1 MQSASSCAPYRSDE
15 TGVNCEPPPT
25 PLLNMFYD
33 RLFLATLAL
42 TVTPPLLA
50 QTAAPTR
57 SPVYAPNGVI
67 ATSQPLAT
75 GAGLAVLGRGGNA
88 VDAAVT
94 AAAVLNVVEPHMT
107 GMGGDL
113 FALVWLADEKRL
125 VGINASGRSGALMT
139 REAFAQRGHDRIPI
153 RGAEAITVPGALSG
167 WQALLERHGT
177 IGLAEALQ
185 PAIQIAREGFPV
197 SPIIAGQWAD
207 EVEVLR
213 QDTGA
218 STTYLVGGDRAP
230 NAGEWFRN
238 EDLANTLT
246 LVADRGPGV
255 FYGGELGERI
265 VARVRELG
273 GFLTIEDLQSHRV
286 EWVEPISAP
295 FRGVRLWELPPNG
308 QGIAA
313 LEMLRI
319 LEPFDLT
326 QMGHNTPDYLHHLIE
341 AKKLAFA
348 DLERFVG
355 DPAHMDV
362 SVDRLL
368 NDEFIAGRRALI
380 DPRRAAEAVAAG
392 EAFTSSET
400 IYLTAADA
408 QGNMVSFINS
418 IYFAFGS
425 GIVVPGTGFALQN
438 RGAGFTLELDR
449 PNTVAPVK
457 RPFHTIIPAFVT
469 RTTETGEQPWMSFG
483 VMGGSM
489 QPQGHVQFLLNML
502 LFGMDVQRAID
513 VPRFRH
519 LDGKTVALEE
529 EFDEAVLAGLRA
541 LGHEVVTSGPGSFGG
556 AQAVIRLERGW
567 VAGSDPR
574 KDGMSAGR

>member
-1 MQSASSCAPYRSDE
+1 
-15 TGVNCEPPPT
+15 
-25 PLLNMFYD
+25 MFYD
-33 RLFLATLAL
+33 RLFLAALVLSVTSPLA
-42 TVTPPLLA
+42 A
-50 QTAAPTR
+50 QIQPPTR

-75 GAGLAVLGRGGNA
+75 GAGLAVLERGGNA

-113 FALVWLADEKRL
+113 FALVWLAGEKRL

-139 REAFAQRGHDRIPI
+139 RDALIRRGHDRVPY
-153 RGAEAITVPGALSG
+153 RGAKAITVPGALAG
-167 WQALLERHGT
+167 WEALLERHGT
-177 IGLAEALQ
+177 LSLAEALR
-185 PAIQIAREGFPV
+185 PAIDIAREGFPV
-197 SPIIAGQWAD
+197 SPIIAGQWAAELD
-207 EVEVLR
+207 VLR
-213 QDTGA
+213 QDPGA
-218 STTYLVGGDRAP
+218 SATFLVGGERAP
-230 NAGEWFRN
+230 EAGEWFRKP
-238 EDLANTLT
+238 DLANSLQ

-255 FYGGELGERI
+255 LYGGELGESI
-265 VARVRELG
+265 VGRVQELG
-273 GFLTIEDLQSHRV
+273 GFLTIEDLRAHRV
-286 EWVEPISAP
+286 DWVQPISAD
-295 FRGVRLWELPPNG
+295 FRGLRLWELPPNG

-326 QMGHNTPDYLHHLIE
+326 VMGHNTPAYLHHLIE

-355 DPAHMDV
+355 DPAYTDV
-362 SVDRLL
+362 PVDRLL
-368 NDEFIAGRRALI
+368 SDEFIADRRSLL
-380 DPRRAAEAVAAG
+380 DPTRAADVVAPG

-418 IYFAFGS
+418 IYEAFGS

-438 RGAGFTLELDR
+438 RGAGFTLELDH
-449 PNTVAPVK
+449 PNTVVPGK

-469 RTTETGEQPWMSFG
+469 RITGTGEEPWMSFG

-489 QPQGHVQFLLNML
+489 QPQGHVQVLLNML
-502 LFGMDVQRAID
+502 LFDMDVQRAID
-513 VPRFRH
+513 APRFRH
-519 LDGKTVALEE
+519 LDGRTVALEE
-529 EFDEAVLAGLRA
+529 EFDEGVLTGLRA
-541 LGHEVVTSGPGSFGG
+541 LGHEVVTRGPGSFGG

-574 KDGMSAGR
+574 KDGMAAGR